1 MCKNP
6 TQGKATEFAGP
17 ERYYKEISLTV
28 HVSNDVKIFF
38 AKNYCLL
45 PLRLLKI
52 AEENMQKTTTS

>member
-6 TQGKATEFAGP
+6 AQGKATEFAGP
-17 ERYYKEISLTV
+17 EKEISLTV

-45 PLRLLKI
+45 PLRLFKI
-52 AEENMQKTTTS
+52 AEENMQKTPTS